1 MSEGKISEIFLSLQ
15 GEGIYLGV
23 PQFFVRFHGCN
34 MKCGFC
40 DTKFDSCENYTYRAL
55 IEKIEECEKPFHSIS
70 LTGGEPLLQADFIED
85 FLCEYK
91 EYYRK
96 PIYLETN
103 STLCEELLK
112 VIHYVDIIAMDFK
125 LPSSTG
131 QRNYW
136 AEHEEFL
143 RIAKSKKTFIKA
155 VVNSNTQPEDI
166 VKMTE
171 IIKRVACNTPV
182 VLQPV
187 TALVERERA
196 DGKELRNFR
205 RILKESMGRVEI
217 IPQVHKMIG
226 VQ

>member
-1 MSEGKISEIFLSLQ
+1 MSEGKISEIFSSLQ
-15 GEGIYLGV
+15 GEGLYVGV

-40 DTKFDSCENYTYRAL
+40 DTKLDSYENYTSRAL

-85 FLCEYK
+85 FLSEYK

-103 STLCEELLK
+103 STLCEGLLK

-131 QRNYW
+131 QKDYW

-143 RIAKSKKTFIKA
+143 RIAKSKETFVKA
-155 VVNSNTQPEDI
+155 VVTSNTQPEDI
-166 VKMTE
+166 MRMNE

-182 VLQPV
+182 VLQPI
-187 TALVERERA
+187 TASDERERA
-196 DGKELRNFR
+196 DGKVLRNFR
-205 RILKESMGRVEI
+205 RILRTSMKRVDI

>member
-1 MSEGKISEIFLSLQ
+1 MNEGKITEIFSSLQ
-15 GEGIYLGV
+15 GEGLYVGV

-40 DTKFDSCENYTYRAL
+40 DTKQDSYENHTYRAL

-85 FLCEYK
+85 FLREYK

-103 STLCEELLK
+103 GTLWEGLLK
-112 VIHYVDIIAMDFK
+112 VVHYVDIIAMDFK

-131 QRNYW
+131 QRSYW

-143 RIAKSKKTFIKA
+143 RIAKNKETFVKA
-155 VVNSNTQPEDI
+155 VVTSSTQPEDI
-166 VKMTE
+166 VQMNE

-187 TALVERERA
+187 TASAESERA
-196 DGKELRNFR
+196 DGKKLRNFM
-205 RILKESMGRVEI
+205 RILRESVRRVDI

-226 VQ
+226 AR